1 MRVGDFE
8 QEKLIKVKLVASSI
22 VSTRLMLLKTKKIF
36 GIKEYVPSL

>member
-22 VSTRLMLLKTKKIF
+22 VSTRLMLLKTKEIF